1 MVHSCISFFALANGL
16 KMDKLC
22 CFF

>member
-1 MVHSCISFFALANGL
+1 MVHSCISFLALANCL